1 MPIAPG
7 NKTHIF
13 PTPSP
18 NSSEGRESEIVS
30 RTQRQMFGEGPAIE
44 HHHATHGGGTRNSIA
59 AMTNTDGKE
68 NQEAYRVGLSRS
80 RAGHDRVADR

>member
-7 NKTHIF
+7 NKTHVF

-18 NSSEGRESEIVS
+18 NSSEPREDEIIS
-30 RTQRQMFGEGPAIE
+30 RTRHQMFHDHSIT

-59 AMTNTDGKE
+59 AMTYADGKE

-80 RAGHDRVADR
+80 KAGHDRVADR